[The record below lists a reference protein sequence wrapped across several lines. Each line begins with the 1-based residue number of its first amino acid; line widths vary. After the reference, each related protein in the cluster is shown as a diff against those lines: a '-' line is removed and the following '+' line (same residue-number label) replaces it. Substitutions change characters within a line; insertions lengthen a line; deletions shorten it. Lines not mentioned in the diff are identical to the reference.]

1 MFLAENKCKEEVFTE
16 LTAPLLASLICG
28 NKHILFVTIHI
39 LFNWYFAFKSKPP
52 FYFCYNSDPES
63 FVQEQALA
71 FARNLIDGC
80 IDSVEYMFAE
90 DGIIF
95 DAVGRQLKSLSKAE
109 IAIQVRSL
117 FSGKVEMIFGNLI
130 FIKNDKAECLI
141 RFFFF
146 LWVVLLLIQS
156 VTSYLRNHTWEN
168 IRYLSGLLF

>member
-1 MFLAENKCKEEVFTE
+1 
-16 LTAPLLASLICG
+16 
-28 NKHILFVTIHI
+28 
-39 LFNWYFAFKSKPP
+39 
-52 FYFCYNSDPES
+52 
-63 FVQEQALA
+63 
-71 FARNLIDGC
+71 
-80 IDSVEYMFAE
+80 MFAE

-146 LWVVLLLIQS
+146 L
-156 VTSYLRNHTWEN
+156 
-168 IRYLSGLLF
+168 